1 MQRLTNISV
10 AVEDYPSAED
20 ARTTGVPRDELLG
33 LFTGVPYPQKGGFFD
48 IPPPL
53 PDTIVLFKR
62 NIEAI
67 CDTEDELVEE
77 IRQTIVHEVGHYF
90 GFSEEDLEEYE

>member
-10 AVEDYPSAED
+10 AVEDSPSAED

-53 PDTIVLFKR
+53 PDAIVLFKR
-62 NIEAI
+62 NIEEI

-90 GFSEEDLEEYE
+90 GFSEEDLDEYE